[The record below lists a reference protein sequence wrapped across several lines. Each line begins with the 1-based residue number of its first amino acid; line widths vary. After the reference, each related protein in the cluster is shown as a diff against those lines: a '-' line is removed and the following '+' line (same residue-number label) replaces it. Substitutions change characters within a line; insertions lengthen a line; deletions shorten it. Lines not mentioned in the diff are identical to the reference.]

1 METKLFSVLAK
12 PWGSREVPESKE
24 SALEM
29 VMTSEPHDKV
39 LVTEIFL

>member
-12 PWGSREVPESKE
+12 PWGSREVPESRE
-24 SALEM
+24 SAFEM
-29 VMTSEPHDKV
+29 VMRSEPHDKV